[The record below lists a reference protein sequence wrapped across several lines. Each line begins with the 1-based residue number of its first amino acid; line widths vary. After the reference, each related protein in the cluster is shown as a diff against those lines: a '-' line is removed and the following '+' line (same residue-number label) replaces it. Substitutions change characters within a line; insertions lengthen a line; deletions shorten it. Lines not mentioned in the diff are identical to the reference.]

1 MKVSFCTV
9 FRKDFIELTRNRLLL
24 LFVLFLSG
32 LVFTGSVVGYRLAD
46 TLIFSLI
53 LIIIVQYTFDSYNN
67 DIRSGAALFL
77 ITMRAGFYRIHLSK
91 MLTSL
96 MLSLPLFFVAF
107 LRKDTFSLVAVH
119 ENLILLASVV
129 LAVNVTFCAIA
140 VTRKSDTLTFFLGS
154 SFVLGVF
161 HGIGAIQQLW
171 FQYGKLALLVTMFF
185 LFDCFL
191 YRSKRFR
198 ASL

>member
-1 MKVSFCTV
+1 MSVSFRTV

-32 LVFTGSVVGYRLAD
+32 LVSMGGVVGYRLAD
-46 TLIFSLI
+46 TVIFSLI
-53 LIIIVQYTFDSYNN
+53 LIIIVQYTFDAYNN

-91 MLTSL
+91 ILISL
-96 MLSLPLFFVAF
+96 ILSLPLFFVAF
-107 LRKDTFSLVAVH
+107 LHQDTFSLVAVH
-119 ENLILLASVV
+119 EKLILVASVV
-129 LAVNVTFCAIA
+129 LTVNVTYFAIA
-140 VTRKSDTLTFFLGS
+140 VTKKSDTLTFFVGS
-154 SFVLGVF
+154 SFALGVF

-171 FQYGKLALLVTMFF
+171 FQYGTLALLVTMFF

>member
-1 MKVSFCTV
+1 MSVSFRTV
-9 FRKDFIELTRNRLLL
+9 FLKDFIELTRNRLLL

-32 LVFTGSVVGYRLAD
+32 LVSMGGVVGYRLAD
-46 TLIFSLI
+46 TVIFSLI
-53 LIIIVQYTFDSYNN
+53 LIIIVQYTFDAYNN

-91 MLTSL
+91 ILISL
-96 MLSLPLFFVAF
+96 ILSLPLFFVAF
-107 LRKDTFSLVAVH
+107 LHQDTFSLVAVH
-119 ENLILLASVV
+119 EKLILVASVV
-129 LAVNVTFCAIA
+129 LTVNVTYFAIA
-140 VTRKSDTLTFFLGS
+140 VTKKSDTLTFFVGS
-154 SFVLGVF
+154 SFALGVF

-171 FQYGKLALLVTMFF
+171 FQYGTLALLVTMFF

>member
-1 MKVSFCTV
+1 MSVSFRTV

-32 LVFTGSVVGYRLAD
+32 LVSMGGVVGYRLAD
-46 TLIFSLI
+46 TVIFSLI
-53 LIIIVQYTFDSYNN
+53 LIIIVQYTFDAYNN

-91 MLTSL
+91 ILISL
-96 MLSLPLFFVAF
+96 ILSFPLFFVAF
-107 LRKDTFSLVAVH
+107 LHQDTFSLVAVH
-119 ENLILLASVV
+119 EKLILVASVV
-129 LAVNVTFCAIA
+129 LTVNVTFFAIA
-140 VTRKSDTLTFFLGS
+140 FTKKSDTLTFFVGS
-154 SFVLGVF
+154 SFALGVF

-171 FQYGKLALLVTMFF
+171 FQYGTLALLVTMFF

>member
-1 MKVSFCTV
+1 MSVSFRTV

-32 LVFTGSVVGYRLAD
+32 LVSMGGVVGYRLAD
-46 TLIFSLI
+46 AVIFSLI
-53 LIIIVQYTFDSYNN
+53 LIIIVQYTFDAYNN

-91 MLTSL
+91 ILISL
-96 MLSLPLFFVAF
+96 ILSLPLFFVAF
-107 LRKDTFSLVAVH
+107 LHQDTFSLVAVH
-119 ENLILLASVV
+119 EKLILVASVV
-129 LAVNVTFCAIA
+129 LTVNVTYFAIA
-140 VTRKSDTLTFFLGS
+140 VTKKSDTLTFFVGS
-154 SFVLGVF
+154 SFALGVF

-171 FQYGKLALLVTMFF
+171 FQYGTLALLVTMFF